1 VKAEVKERLNVPEK
15 SRLSDSERWLF
26 AVENRLI
33 PEEDMPDDEALQLI
47 KKYIA
52 EKETSCAQVEDTFA
66 WQE

>member
-1 VKAEVKERLNVPEK
+1 MKAEVKERLNVPEK

-52 EKETSCAQVEDTFA
+52 EKENSCAQVDYTFA
-66 WQE
+66 WHE

>member
-52 EKETSCAQVEDTFA
+52 EK
-66 WQE
+66 